1 MKALTSYCSQSIVEG
16 QGSSSP
22 RVVVHVSDRPE
33 FCFFLRY
40 RNDKK
45 PPTFGYSKWSKTRVF
60 TQFMLCHQK
69 TREILNGFPSFASF
83 PPEISCMVVDLETVE
98 PQAQQSEQT
107 NESKFVRVAFQLQ
120 KSCNFGEQFL
130 IVGDDPVLG
139 SWDPSDALP
148 MTWSDGH
155 IWTAELDM
163 PAGKSI
169 QFKFILKGKGGNIVW
184 QPGSDRIIQTW
195 ETLNRISVCEDWENA
210 ELQKIVEEDQLS
222 QSNEEA
228 QVDSEVSTSAE
239 ILDNPQEELESNVSK
254 ISSIEDT
261 QIHEE
266 EKPLAEPVEHING
279 NTDSISSSME
289 KPMAIVAEN
298 IGSSENR
305 SKSTSRKKNKRNMIQ
320 RSEESAESSR
330 NDNVIHD
337 PEFNGNVAPLKNQ
350 ERTVVEGSL
359 FDFEGG
365 PVLVPGL
372 ITPIVPT
379 EETGPIEVE
388 QRATIDAID
397 LTQPIVPTEA
407 GPGEVEER
415 ATMDTPGLILPI
427 VPTEEAGPGEVEE
440 RATMDAPS
448 LILPIVTTEEADP
461 GEVEERATVDA
472 PGLIPPIVPTEEAGP
487 GEVEEQVTMDTS
499 IGAFET
505 QEQNIPEL
513 TEEQE
518 SDDDTLAT
526 INDEPDDGTPQEI
539 SATTNNEPELVD
551 NKHEELSHLASAME
565 DESNSQPHYEPLEET
580 SLKLI
585 MSSVIVLI
593 HLPNFLLAWGR
604 WIEEL
609 KVFHDDGC

>member
-1 MKALTSYCSQSIVEG
+1 
-16 QGSSSP
+16 
-22 RVVVHVSDRPE
+22 
-33 FCFFLRY
+33 
-40 RNDKK
+40 
-45 PPTFGYSKWSKTRVF
+45 
-60 TQFMLCHQK
+60 MLQ
-69 TREILNGFPSFASF
+69 
-83 PPEISCMVVDLETVE
+83 VDLETVE

-169 QFKFILKGKGGNIVW
+169 QFKFILKGKEGSIIW
-184 QPGSDRIIQTW
+184 QPGSDRIMETW
-195 ETLNRISVCEDWENA
+195 ETLNRITVCEDWENA

-222 QSNEEA
+222 QSNEES

-261 QIHEE
+261 QIHAE
-266 EKPLAEPVEHING
+266 EKPLAEPVQQING

-305 SKSTSRKKNKRNMIQ
+305 TKSTSRKKNKRNLIQ
-320 RSEESAESSR
+320 RSEESADSSR

-337 PEFNGNVAPLKNQ
+337 PEFNGNAAPLKNQ
-350 ERTVVEGSL
+350 ERTIVEDSL

-379 EETGPIEVE
+379 EETGPTEVE
-388 QRATIDAID
+388 QRATMDATD
-397 LTQPIVPTEA
+397 LTQ
-407 GPGEVEER
+407 
-415 ATMDTPGLILPI
+415 
-427 VPTEEAGPGEVEE
+427 
-440 RATMDAPS
+440 
-448 LILPIVTTEEADP
+448 PIVTTEEADP
-461 GEVEERATVDA
+461 GEVEERDTMDTPALILQIVPTEEAGPCEVEERATTDAPSLILPIVTTEEVDPGEVEKSVTVDA
-472 PGLIPPIVPTEEAGP
+472 PGLILPIVPTEEAGS
-487 GEVEEQVTMDTS
+487 GEVEELATVDTS

-513 TEEQE
+513 SEEQE

-539 SATTNNEPELVD
+539 SATINDEPELVD
-551 NKHEELSHLASAME
+551 NKHEEQSHLASAME
-565 DESNSQPHYEPLEET
+565 DGSNSQPHYGNA
-580 SLKLI
+580 LKNDI
-585 MSSVIVLI
+585 Q
-593 HLPNFLLAWGR
+593 WGR
-604 WIEEL
+604 ETVKKFL
-609 KVFHDDGC
+609 TKLGLL